1 MAGRS
6 DAANIAAP
14 QAHCRAEGWPE
25 ASNFS
30 LHLLTFAIR
39 TLLIFATEDF
49 TALINWCD

>member
-25 ASNFS
+25 ASHFS